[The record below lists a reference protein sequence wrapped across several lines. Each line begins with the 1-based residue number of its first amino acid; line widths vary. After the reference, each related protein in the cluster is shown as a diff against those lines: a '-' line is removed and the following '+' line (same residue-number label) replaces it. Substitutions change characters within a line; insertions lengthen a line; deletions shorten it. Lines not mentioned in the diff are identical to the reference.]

1 LKISLIKLKLWYHFF
16 FIVIY
21 LIKKMQ
27 INLDFIPDG
36 FRYIDIQKEINYDPD
51 QTIQNE
57 GICFVA
63 KVNEFDLNDNSYL
76 NHIHINQKI
85 HRLKPGDIIPLIL
98 AYRRS
103 MMEISSN
110 IQPYSFK
117 AGDDVYMLGG
127 DGYAGS
133 YQCVLSSYGR
143 PVSVKILGTITN
155 IKTNKPYHI
164 ADFSLPIQSETNN
177 HQPVIIAV
185 IGVRMDCGKSTTIRK
200 IVSNLQKKNYSV
212 VAGKV
217 TGFGCLYETKNLN
230 CDFTIDFT
238 DFGIPSTCGY
248 KDTQIFETAKQIL
261 NSLKQQKSDVI
272 ILEFGGGLIG
282 PYRVTEMMKYL
293 SNQINY
299 TIFIAFDLC
308 GLKGG
313 IEQLKEIGCSIDL
326 VSGPIANTSL
336 GVEMINN
343 YFQLPAESN
352 LEEMS
357 ETMSNI
363 FKIIKKKI

>member
-1 LKISLIKLKLWYHFF
+1 MQIKLDY
-16 FIVIY
+16 
-21 LIKKMQ
+21 
-27 INLDFIPDG
+27 IPDG
-36 FRYIDIQKEINYDPD
+36 FRYTDIQKEINFNPD
-51 QTIQNE
+51 QIIQDE
-57 GICFVA
+57 GICFVG
-63 KVNEFDLNDNSYL
+63 KVNDFDVNDSFCL
-76 NHIHINQKI
+76 NHIHLQQKI
-85 HRLKPGDIIPLIL
+85 HRLKPGDILPLIL

-103 MMEISSN
+103 MMEISSKIN
-110 IQPYSFK
+110 PYSLK
-117 AGDDVYMLGG
+117 SGDNVYMLGG

-133 YQCVLSSYGR
+133 YQCVLSSYGS

-155 IKTNKPYHI
+155 LKNGKPYNI
-164 ADFSLPIQSETNN
+164 ADFSLPIQSETIN
-177 HQPVIIAV
+177 HKPVIIAV

-200 IVSNLQKKNYSV
+200 IVSNLQEKNCSV

-248 KDTQIFETAKQIL
+248 KGNQIFEIAEQIL
-261 NSLKQQKSDVI
+261 NYLKKQKSDVI

-282 PYRVTEMMKYL
+282 PYQVTEMMQYL
-293 SNQINY
+293 KEQIDY

-313 IEQLKEIGCSIDL
+313 IQHLKDINCKIDL

-336 GVEMINN
+336 GVEMIKD

-352 LEEMS
+352 LEKMS
-357 ETMSNI
+357 KTISNI
-363 FKIIKKKI
+363 LKIINHNN